1 MVYLDGKGLLHEGW
15 FPARARQACPVRRA
29 RRVVLEESSARGTV
43 AGVDPVT
50 IAAIATGVAVLSFLL
65 SGFVYLRQRRTESRA
80 HFTAEW
86 ENHERPV
93 FINHGP
99 GAAQNVEAE
108 LAGNMRPALPLI
120 PYIGPFQATPM
131 EVSQRHSGP
140 EIDALTITW
149 TDNQSKDSVPDL
161 YRRLATHSA
170 FVEPHETP

>member
-1 MVYLDGKGLLHEGW
+1 M
-15 FPARARQACPVRRA
+15 
-29 RRVVLEESSARGTV
+29 
-43 AGVDPVT
+43 T

-149 TDNQSKDSVPDL
+149 TDNRGTQSIPIYVAGSPHIPHSSTPRDPLEKTVRELAQQEIESAERNKT
-161 YRRLATHSA
+161 RRLGLFRHGG
-170 FVEPHETP
+170 